1 MRKVELDPTGSLAPS
16 LVVAVLGGGCFWCLE
31 AVFAEVT
38 GVLAV
43 EPGYAGGH
51 TDQPDYRAVCGGE
64 TGHAE
69 VVRVTFDPATI
80 SFEEILLIFF
90 GVHDP
95 TTRNRQ
101 GSDVGTQYRSIV
113 LYAGQS
119 QRDAVERV
127 IGDLERDQVF
137 GRPILTEVV
146 PLQTFYPAEDYHR
159 EYFRR
164 NPTQGYCQVV
174 IAPKLQ
180 KFRQRFRE
188 QLRRDA
194 AP

>member
-137 GRPILTEVV
+137 DRPILTEVV